1 MVKKK
6 ELQKLSDRKLEE
18 IKKLHYAKFY
28 ESVVQQSGLVVEYG
42 LKATIC
48 KNIKDNIYP
57 ESIKKYRTHE
67 PEKLIDL
74 ANLRNDLETEKLNN
88 IDFFVS
94 WSLLSKWSISF
105 RYKPIGS
112 SSEKES
118 KEYIKALDNQDGG
131 VHPWI
136 REHW

>member
-18 IKKLHYAKFY
+18 LKKLYDARFY
-28 ESVVQQSGLVVEYG
+28 DSVVEQSGLVVEYG
-42 LKATIC
+42 LKASIC
-48 KNIKDNIYP
+48 KNIKKDMYP
-57 ESIKKYRTHE
+57 EYGRYKIHE

-74 ANLRNDLETEKLNN
+74 ANLRNDLELEKSNN

-94 WSLLSKWSISF
+94 WSLLSKWSVNF
-105 RYKPIGS
+105 RYRPIGS
-112 SSEKES
+112 SDEKES
-118 KEYIKALDNQDGG
+118 KEYIKALDDQIGG

-136 REHW
+136 RKHW